1 MKVFLSDKA
10 RSDLLQFYGYLAER
24 SPSAARAALET
35 INVKFANLT
44 RFPFIGRERSTL
56 GAGVRS
62 LVAGTQVIFYTVE
75 KSGSSS
81 SGCSTAEG
89 TSTKSSSG
97 E

>member
-10 RSDLLQFYGYLAER
+10 RSDLLQFHGYLAER
-24 SPSAARAALET
+24 SPSAARARLET

-62 LVAGTQVIFYTVE
+62 LVAGAQVIFYTVE
-75 KSGSSS
+75 KERIIIVRVLDGRRDID
-81 SGCSTAEG
+81 EEF
-89 TSTKSSSG
+89 KR
-97 E
+97 

>member
-1 MKVFLSDKA
+1 MK
-10 RSDLLQFYGYLAER
+10 
-24 SPSAARAALET
+24 T

-75 KSGSSS
+75 KERIIVVRVLDGRRDID
-81 SGCSTAEG
+81 EEF
-89 TSTKSSSG
+89 KR
-97 E
+97 

>member
-10 RSDLLQFYGYLAER
+10 RSDLFQFYAYLTEG

-35 INVKFANLT
+35 INVKFAHLT

-56 GAGVRS
+56 GAGIRS

-75 KSGSSS
+75 QERIIIIRVLDGRRDIDEEFKR
-81 SGCSTAEG
+81 
-89 TSTKSSSG
+89 
-97 E
+97 

>member
-75 KSGSSS
+75 KERIIVVRVLDGRRDID
-81 SGCSTAEG
+81 EEF
-89 TSTKSSSG
+89 KR
-97 E
+97 